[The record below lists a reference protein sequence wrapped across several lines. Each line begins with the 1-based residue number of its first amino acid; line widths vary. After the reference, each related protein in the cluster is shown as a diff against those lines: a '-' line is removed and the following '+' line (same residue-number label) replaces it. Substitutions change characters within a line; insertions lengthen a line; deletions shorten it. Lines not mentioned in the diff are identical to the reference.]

1 MVTRRLCP
9 IPSTRRN
16 SLECSRFP
24 DGYYGRVSFITT
36 FPPPRTAI
44 KSRGG
49 LAALENRG
57 VYAFHSASRRDARLD
72 SFRLRARPGM
82 DRVGQPGG
90 SIYRQLPEPAEG
102 DAEHLPVAVRRRTA
116 GARLYRRAG
125 TRPLLDDRG
134 RLQPDRE
141 DPDRQGAVVR
151 DTHRRLL
158 WRHRFFR
165 RRTLAARLSG
175 RARPCDVEVPR
186 ARRAGDAVGV
196 DYHVWGRRSPDAPG
210 EPRRIEHD
218 GRALRAR
225 SEAVHHRGDR
235 SRRLSGAAALPAVVR
250 VARRERQG
258 VALPVV
264 VSPRVPGA
272 AAGSAAWPGEP
283 GQLTRVR
290 RAHRESSSALAAR
303 RPRSV
308 DTRRSRKPPGS
319 GRRFLRHGQ

>member
-16 SLECSRFP
+16 SLECSSFP
-24 DGYYGRVSFITT
+24 DGYYGGSRSSQHS
-36 FPPPRTAI
+36 PPPRTAI
-44 KSRGG
+44 KRGG
-49 LAALENRG
+49 GWGVPENRIF
-57 VYAFHSASRRDARLD
+57 YAFLSAARREAHPAPLWI
-72 SFRLRARPGM
+72 RAGSGM
-82 DRVGQPGG
+82 DRVCQPGG

-116 GARLYRRAG
+116 GWLLYRRAG

-165 RRTLAARLSG
+165 RRTLAARLSR

-186 ARRAGDAVGV
+186 ARREGDAVGV

-283 GQLTRVR
+283 WQLTRVR

-308 DTRRSRKPPGS
+308 DTRRSRKPLGS

>member
-1 MVTRRLCP
+1 MLQ
-9 IPSTRRN
+9 
-16 SLECSRFP
+16 FP
-24 DGYYGRVSFITT
+24 GRILWRVSFITS

-44 KSRGG
+44 KSGGG

-57 VYAFHSASRRDARLD
+57 VYAFHSASRRDAHPD
-72 SFRLRARPGM
+72 SLRLRAGSGM
-82 DRVGQPGG
+82 DRVCQPGG

-158 WRHRFFR
+158 WRHRVFR
-165 RRTLAARLSG
+165 CRTLAARLPG

-186 ARRAGDAVGV
+186 ARREGDAVGV
-196 DYHVWGRRSPDAPG
+196 DYHVWSRRSPDASG

-218 GRALRAR
+218 GRALRAQ
-225 SEAVHHRGDR
+225 SEALHHRGDR
-235 SRRLSGAAALPAVVR
+235 SRRVSGAAALPAVVR

-283 GQLTRVR
+283 WQLTGVR
-290 RAHRESSSALAAR
+290 LAAR

-308 DTRRSRKPPGS
+308 DTRRSRNSPGT
-319 GRRFLRHGQ
+319 GR

>member
-1 MVTRRLCP
+1 MLQ
-9 IPSTRRN
+9 
-16 SLECSRFP
+16 FP
-24 DGYYGRVSFITT
+24 GRILWRVSFITT

-57 VYAFHSASRRDARLD
+57 VYAFHSAPRRDAHLD
-72 SFRLRARPGM
+72 SCRLRAGSGM
-82 DRVGQPGG
+82 DRVCEAGG

-116 GARLYRRAG
+116 GAGLYRRAG
-125 TRPLLDDRG
+125 TRALLDDRG

-158 WRHRFFR
+158 WRHRVFR
-165 RRTLAARLSG
+165 CRTLAARLSG

-186 ARRAGDAVGV
+186 ARREGDAVGV
-196 DYHVWGRRSPDAPG
+196 DYHVWSRRSPDAPG

-225 SEAVHHRGDR
+225 SEALHHWGDR
-235 SRRLSGAAALPAVVR
+235 SRRVSGAAALPAVVR
-250 VARRERQG
+250 VARRERHG
-258 VALPVV
+258 GALQVV
-264 VSPRVPGA
+264 VSPGVPGA
-272 AAGSAAWPGEP
+272 AAGMAAWPGDP
-283 GQLTRVR
+283 WQLTRCR
-290 RAHRESSSALAAR
+290 RAHRESAAALVVCS
-303 RPRSV
+303 PR
-308 DTRRSRKPPGS
+308 
-319 GRRFLRHGQ
+319 